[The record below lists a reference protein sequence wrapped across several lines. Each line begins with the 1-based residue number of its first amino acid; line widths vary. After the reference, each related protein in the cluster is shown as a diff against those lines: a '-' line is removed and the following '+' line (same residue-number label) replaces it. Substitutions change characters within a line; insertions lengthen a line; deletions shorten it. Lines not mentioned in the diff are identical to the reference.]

1 MTPARLEILQHPK
14 SSYAKGFL
22 VMYTNKVAIFTAA
35 ILAFVSC
42 RIFAAEPAG
51 ASAQVESN
59 LAAVA
64 SAIDKKSHDEIGVG
78 IAALGILL
86 EAKPGGFFLVDSL
99 NSDGRMNAVMQLER
113 KGFVQVLHVKS
124 GHDEMVQLIPT
135 EKARPIIKALKARA
149 L

>member
-1 MTPARLEILQHPK
+1 
-14 SSYAKGFL
+14 
-22 VMYTNKVAIFTAA
+22 MYTNKVAIFTAA
-35 ILAFVSC
+35 ILAVVSC
-42 RIFAAEPAG
+42 RIFAAELSI

-59 LAAVA
+59 LATLA

-86 EAKPGGFFLVDSL
+86 EAKPGVFFLADAL
-99 NSDGRMNAVMQLER
+99 NSNGQMNAVMQLER

-124 GHDEMVQLIPT
+124 GHDDMVQLIPT
-135 EKARPIIKALKARA
+135 EKATPIIKALKARE